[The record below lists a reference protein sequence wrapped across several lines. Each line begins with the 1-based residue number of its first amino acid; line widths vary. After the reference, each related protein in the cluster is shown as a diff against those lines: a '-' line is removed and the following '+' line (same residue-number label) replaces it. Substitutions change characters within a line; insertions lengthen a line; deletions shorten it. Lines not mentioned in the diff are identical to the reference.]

1 MIIAFYKKIKA
12 LKLIAAALEL
22 QTEKD
27 FEVIIADD
35 GSPRNITEQIES
47 IRSGYSFPVRHIWHE
62 DAGFRKNII
71 LNKAICQSKSD
82 YLIFIDGDCIP
93 HHRFVED
100 HINQREINTAL
111 AGRRVKLSPRLSIS
125 ITEDKI
131 RNRYLQKTLFRITL
145 LKDGIFGKS
154 TQVEK
159 GIYISNRSIR
169 KLFNRKKPWIVG
181 CNFSVWKKDLLAING
196 FDERYLAPYWG
207 EDCDIEARLRW
218 NKGHIKSIKN
228 VALQY
233 HLDHPSQAWPPESEL
248 LYREVLKNKIIFTPF
263 GIQKGT
269 ENII

>member
-1 MIIAFYKKIKA
+1 MEA

-22 QTEKD
+22 QTEKN

-35 GSPRNITEQIES
+35 GSPQNVTEEINH
-47 IRSGYSFPVRHIWHE
+47 IKSGYSFPILHLWHE

-71 LNKAICQSKSD
+71 LNKAICRSKSD

-100 HINQREINTAL
+100 HINQRETNTAL
-111 AGRRVKLSPRLSIS
+111 AGRRVNLSPRLSVS
-125 ITEDKI
+125 INENKI
-131 RNRYLQKTLFRITL
+131 RNRYLQKILFKLTLWI
-145 LKDGIFGKS
+145 DGIFGKS

-159 GIYISNRSIR
+159 GVYISNRSIR

-207 EDCDIEARLRW
+207 EDTDIEARLRW
-218 NKGHIKSIKN
+218 NKVNVKSIKN

-233 HLDHPSQAWPPESEL
+233 HLYHPSQAWPPENEV
-248 LYREVLKNKIIFTPF
+248 LYKEVLKNKIIFTPF
-263 GIQKGT
+263 GIQKDT
-269 ENII
+269 ENKI